1 MKSMGL
7 ETWVCFLTINPS
19 WRGIQKV
26 GETGIFYTGW
36 MLANL
41 QIFKYVAYPVAR
53 IEQERQGKPH
63 MFLGIRGINVKRV
76 YLK

>member
-1 MKSMGL
+1 MGL
-7 ETWVCFLTINPS
+7 LSHHQSKLKRHPKG
-19 WRGIQKV
+19 WRDR
-26 GETGIFYTGW
+26 YTGW